1 MSWYSSRIDII
12 VRAVDQAS
20 NTLNDVGKNVKKL
33 SETMKSLRRATEV
46 AAGILIRDM
55 IRGTMDFLSSGVEL
69 SAKLE
74 SLKASFERLVEAS
87 GATNLSLESLRK
99 ATKETV
105 SDVKLLQAANQ
116 ALMLGLPADQLNELF
131 EAAMKLG
138 YAAGQSATKSIQ
150 DLTTALGRQSP
161 RILDN
166 LGIVFEASA
175 AYEWYAEKIGTTS
188 DKLTEN
194 QKKLAWQKYAM
205 MMVAEKANMLGD
217 NISETQLKLDQYK
230 ASVENSKTKTGEFM
244 QGIIDLG
251 MAARQTLGPL
261 GGLVDILGPSALQG
275 IMIAMANTII
285 PAVIAKLWAW
295 RGASIALAI
304 AEKARAIATFI
315 ANTIATMGVG
325 AAVMLAAVGAGV
337 AALAMHFAGVFQ
349 EGGIVPRTGWAY
361 VHQGEI
367 IVPPRK
373 LGVLTA
379 NITVNVNNPVF
390 SRDYDVDRMMERIIL
405 RLKRAGVPFD

>member
-1 MSWYSSRIDII
+1 
-12 VRAVDQAS
+12 
-20 NTLNDVGKNVKKL
+20 
-33 SETMKSLRRATEV
+33 
-46 AAGILIRDM
+46 
-55 IRGTMDFLSSGVEL
+55 
-69 SAKLE
+69 
-74 SLKASFERLVEAS
+74 
-87 GATNLSLESLRK
+87 
-99 ATKETV
+99 
-105 SDVKLLQAANQ
+105 
-116 ALMLGLPADQLNELF
+116 
-131 EAAMKLG
+131 
-138 YAAGQSATKSIQ
+138 
-150 DLTTALGRQSP
+150 
-161 RILDN
+161 
-166 LGIVFEASA
+166 
-175 AYEWYAEKIGTTS
+175 
-188 DKLTEN
+188 
-194 QKKLAWQKYAM
+194 
-205 MMVAEKANMLGD
+205 
-217 NISETQLKLDQYK
+217 
-230 ASVENSKTKTGEFM
+230 
-244 QGIIDLG
+244 
-251 MAARQTLGPL
+251 
-261 GGLVDILGPSALQG
+261 
-275 IMIAMANTII
+275 
-285 PAVIAKLWAW
+285 WAW